1 MIKDK
6 MQTMNFYKNLKT
18 IYSVILF
25 VILAITFNSCA
36 VEEGIPVKA
45 DFTIKVVNNDYSVP
59 VKVEITNKSTGAD
72 TYEWSFEGATVTSS
86 TEKNPQ
92 PITYAAAGVYKIKLK
107 VSNKDGNEDE
117 KIIEVKADAAMK
129 VDFEWQMQGS
139 DISPVTLQMVDK
151 SLGATQYLWE
161 FDGGNPATS
170 NAQNPSVVFT
180 SAGDHTIKLTISNG
194 LETYSIQKTVN
205 VKPAMT
211 VDFNWSVD
219 PIDNDYEAPLLL
231 HLNNLSTNAY
241 TYEWEIAGA
250 TPSLSTAT
258 NPDINFSSAGTYTII
273 LKATNDKETK
283 ILQKQV
289 TIQPNTN
296 LLSFSNIKLG
306 ISTAHSTVGCFF
318 SSYFGTVIK
327 QGEVTAA
334 NGSKIDFG
342 FFGLNS
348 SFSYNQFVS
357 PDEVQNTAFASIPN
371 ANHSKIVN
379 SQELVG
385 TQLSSAGFG
394 AINQGSDFNSI
405 TINETN
411 AGKTPFNSTVVPRV
425 VLFKTE
431 DGRKGAIKIKDFVQ
445 AGVSSYIL
453 VDIKVQKQP

>member
-6 MQTMNFYKNLKT
+6 MQTMNFYKYLKT

-107 VSNKDGNEDE
+107 ASNKDGNEEE
-117 KIIEVKADAAMK
+117 KTIEVKADAAMK

-180 SAGDHTIKLTISNG
+180 TPGDHVIKLTISNG
-194 LETYSIQKTVN
+194 LETYSTQKTVTIQ
-205 VKPAMT
+205 PAMM

-258 NPDINFSSAGTYTII
+258 NPDIQFGSAGTYSII

-306 ISTAHSTVGCFF
+306 ISTAHSTIGCFF
-318 SSYFGTVIK
+318 SSYLGTVIK

-342 FFGLNS
+342 FFNLRGSRINR
-348 SFSYNQFVS
+348 
-357 PDEVQNTAFASIPN
+357 
-371 ANHSKIVN
+371 ANRS
-379 SQELVG
+379 
-385 TQLSSAGFG
+385 LSGPSL
-394 AINQGSDFNSI
+394 
-405 TINETN
+405 
-411 AGKTPFNSTVVPRV
+411 KP
-425 VLFKTE
+425 
-431 DGRKGAIKIKDFVQ
+431 
-445 AGVSSYIL
+445 
-453 VDIKVQKQP
+453 